1 MKIAAL
7 YDIHGNLPALH
18 AVLEELQVIQ
28 PDVIVIGGDIVSGP
42 LPGQTLARLMQVE
55 KPVYFIQGN
64 ADRELVQ
71 TFDKR
76 PLARRYLP
84 PLSTKGVE
92 EIEWLAQQITQAE
105 RDFLAMQPKQLIF
118 EMAKLGRVLF
128 CHATPRSDEEL
139 FTPLTPS
146 QQLDAIFAEGTPD
159 IVICGHTHLQFEL
172 LVGQHRILNA
182 GSVGIPF
189 AKEPGAYWLLLHSEG
204 YEFRHTPFDGE
215 AAAQVIRASGYPQAE
230 DFIATNVL
238 KLRSP
243 EEMTAMFERL
253 AQTFISKEEC

>member
-28 PDVIVIGGDIVSGP
+28 PDVIVIGGDVVSGP
-42 LPGQTLARLMQVE
+42 LPGQTLARLRQVDT
-55 KPVYFIQGN
+55 PIYYIQGN

-84 PLSTKGVE
+84 PLPAKGVE
-92 EIEWLAQQITQAE
+92 EIQWLAQQITLTE
-105 RDFLAMQPKQLIF
+105 RDFLATQPKQLIF
-118 EMAKLGRVLF
+118 EIEKLGSILF
-128 CHATPRSDEEL
+128 CHATPHNDEEL
-139 FTPLTPS
+139 FTPLTPT
-146 QQLDAIFAEGTPD
+146 QQLDTIFAEVTPD
-159 IVICGHTHLQFEL
+159 IVICGHTHIQFEL
-172 LVGQHRILNA
+172 SVGRHRILNA

-215 AAAQVIRASGYPQAE
+215 AAAQAIRASGYPQAE

-243 EEMTAMFERL
+243 EEMTAMFDGV
-253 AQTFISKEEC
+253 AQAFASKE